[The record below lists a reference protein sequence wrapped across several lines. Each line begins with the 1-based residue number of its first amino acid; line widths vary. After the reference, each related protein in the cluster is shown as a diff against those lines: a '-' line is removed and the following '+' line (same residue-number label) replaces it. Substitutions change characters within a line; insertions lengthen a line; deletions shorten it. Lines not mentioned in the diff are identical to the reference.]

1 MLPSKENKE
10 IFSKDHLEK
19 LYVFAMMWSFGAFLE
34 LDDRKKLEEFL
45 RSSGEFKLNLPLSE
59 ATAEDSIFDYHV
71 NEKGEWS
78 HWNSRVEE
86 YIYPTDHSPEYGSI
100 LVPNVDNVRTDFLI
114 KTIAKQNKAVLLI
127 GEQGTAKTVIIKG
140 FMDKFNPEEHA
151 QKTLNFS
158 SATTPNMFQV
168 KRLFIKIFQF
178 LSFN

>member
-19 LYVFAMMWSFGAFLE
+19 LYVFVIMWSFGAFLE
-34 LDDRKKLEEFL
+34 LDDRKKLEEYL
-45 RSSGEFKLNLPLSE
+45 RSNGEFKLNLPLSE
-59 ATAEDSIFDYHV
+59 ATAEDSIFDYYV
-71 NEKGEWS
+71 DEKGEWS

-140 FMDKFNPEEHA
+140 FMDKYNPEEHA

-168 KRLFIKIFQF
+168 NIIFVLRIQMINF
-178 LSFN
+178 

>member
-1 MLPSKENKE
+1 
-10 IFSKDHLEK
+10 
-19 LYVFAMMWSFGAFLE
+19 MMWSFGAFLE

-45 RSSGEFKLNLPLSE
+45 KNNDDFKLDLPVIEQTSE
-59 ATAEDSIFDYHV
+59 ETIFDFYV
-71 NEKGEWS
+71 DEKGVWKHWS
-78 HWNSRVEE
+78 NKVEE

-140 FMDKFNPEEHA
+140 YMDKYNPEEHS
-151 QKTLNFS
+151 QKSLNFS

-168 KRLFIKIFQF
+168 NIFYSNIF
-178 LSFN
+178 